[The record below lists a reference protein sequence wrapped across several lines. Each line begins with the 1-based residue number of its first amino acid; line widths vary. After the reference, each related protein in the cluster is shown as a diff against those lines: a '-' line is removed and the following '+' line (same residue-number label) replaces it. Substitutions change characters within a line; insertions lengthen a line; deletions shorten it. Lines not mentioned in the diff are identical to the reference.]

1 MSIPLDLFDRRT
13 WPDRP
18 LIMGI
23 VNVTPDSFSDGG
35 SHQRWDRAVSHALGL
50 VADGAD
56 LLDIGGESTRPGAA
70 PVPVQEELDRVLPVI
85 RVVRGETGVPLSID
99 TRKPEVAAA
108 ALEAGATLV
117 NDVSALAGP
126 GMAELVA
133 ARRAG
138 VCLMHMRGEPGTM
151 QDDPRYENV
160 VEEVRNFLAERIQAA
175 LDAGVAVDRIWID
188 PGIGFGKTIEHNL
201 ELLAGLDR
209 LGSLGYPVLVGVSRK
224 GFIGQISDDPV
235 HARLGGSLAALLPV
249 LQLLHAIVRVHDV
262 RATRQFLL
270 VARRIAAC
278 HDESRPTTASSGG

>member
-1 MSIPLDLFDRRT
+1 MTTPLDLFDRRT

-56 LLDIGGESTRPGAA
+56 LLDIGGESTRPGAT

-85 RVVRGETGVPLSID
+85 RVLRGETGVPLSID

-117 NDVSALAGP
+117 NDVRALAGS

-138 VCLMHMRGEPGTM
+138 VCLMHMRGEPGSM

-235 HARLGGSLAALLPV
+235 HARLGGSLAALLPA
-249 LQLLHAIVRVHDV
+249 LQLPRAIVRVHDV

-278 HDESRPTTASSGG
+278 QDESRPTPTSSGG

>member
-1 MSIPLDLFDRRT
+1 MSTPLDLFDRRT

-35 SHQRWDRAVSHALGL
+35 SHQRWDRAVSRALGL

-85 RVVRGETGVPLSID
+85 RVLRGETGVPLSID

-117 NDVSALAGP
+117 NDVSALASP
-126 GMAELVA
+126 GMTELVA

-138 VCLMHMRGEPGTM
+138 VCLMHMRGEPGSM

-160 VEEVRNFLAERIQAA
+160 VEEVRTFLAERIQVA
-175 LDAGVAVDRIWID
+175 LDAGVGFERIWID
-188 PGIGFGKTIEHNL
+188 PGIGFGKSIQHNL
-201 ELLAGLDR
+201 DLLAGLDR

-235 HARLGGSLAALLPV
+235 HARLGGSLAALLPTLPLPHV
-249 LQLLHAIVRVHDV
+249 IVRVHDV

-278 HDESRPTTASSGG
+278 HDESHPTAASSGG